1 MRKVTVRKRIY
12 QILEKAQPGDVPSRV
27 VDLTIL
33 SLITLNVVSLMLETI
48 PGLLDQWGEFFHRLN
63 LVSVIIF
70 SVEYLM
76 RIWVSVEKEGPG
88 RPAVKRL
95 RYIFSIM
102 ALIDLA
108 AILPFY
114 LQALPMNTLFIRSF
128 RLMRVFRIFKIGRYS
143 NSVGTMVRVFR
154 KKRDDLLIALFVIAI
169 LLIFFANLMYHVENA
184 AQPGVF
190 SSAFQAM
197 WWGVVTITGVG
208 YGDIIPITLLGK
220 VLGGM
225 ISVLGVV
232 TIAVPIGILGSAY
245 VEDAASKR
253 LGRIKTVRST
263 DHIVVC
269 GFNAITAGV
278 MEDLLSEI
286 TISRVVLVTQKP
298 NPEIPGILYV
308 NADWTDIEVLK
319 RLSIADAR
327 ACLIMAEGFSGSTAA
342 GDPDMTDMRTLFT
355 LYKIKRGF
363 PNVHTVVEVHDPAHL
378 EMVKANLLADE
389 IILKEVIDGNLTA
402 RCIKI
407 PGVSRLIYELINL
420 EGKILHE
427 TDAKSLGLNESCV
440 WGDVVRHGI
449 EHEMTF
455 LGLIRGEQNL
465 SQLSPGKETA
475 VAPGDRLIYAAD
487 RGPH

>member
-12 QILEKAQPGDVPSRV
+12 QILEKAQPGDIASRV

-33 SLITLNVVSLMLETI
+33 ALIVLNVVSLMLETI
-48 PGLLDQWGEFFHRLN
+48 PSLVDRWGRFFDQLN

-95 RYIFSIM
+95 RYVFSIM
-102 ALIDLA
+102 ALVDLA
-108 AILPFY
+108 AILPFF
-114 LQALPMNTLFIRSF
+114 LQVLPMNTLFVRSF

-143 NSVGTMVRVFR
+143 NSIGTMIRVFR
-154 KKRDDLLIALFVIAI
+154 KKKDDLLIALFVIAI

-197 WWGVVTITGVG
+197 WWGAVTITGVG
-208 YGDIIPITLLGK
+208 YGDMYPITVLGK
-220 VLGGM
+220 VLGG
-225 ISVLGVV
+225 IIAILGVV
-232 TIAVPIGILGSAY
+232 TIAIPIGILGSAY
-245 VEDAASKR
+245 VEDATSTR

-263 DHIVVC
+263 DHIIIC
-269 GFNAITAGV
+269 GYNGITNGV
-278 MEDLLSEI
+278 IQDLLSEI
-286 TISRVVLVTQKP
+286 SISRVVLVTQRP
-298 NPEIPGILYV
+298 NPEIPGIVYV

-327 ACLIMAEGFSGSTAA
+327 AFIIMAEGFSGKATES
-342 GDPDMTDMRTLFT
+342 DPDMTDMRTLFT
-355 LYKIKRGF
+355 LYKVKREF
-363 PNVHTVVEVHDPAHL
+363 PDVHTVVEVNDPAHL
-378 EMVKANLLADE
+378 EMVRANLLADE
-389 IILKEVIDGNLTA
+389 IVLKEVIDGSLTA
-402 RCIKI
+402 SCIKI

-420 EGKILHE
+420 EGKVLHE
-427 TDAKSLGLNESCV
+427 TDAGSLGLDEPCI

-449 EHEMTF
+449 ENELTF
-455 LGLIRGEQNL
+455 LGFIRGDQKL
-465 SQLSPGKETA
+465 SQLSPGRDTRISTS
-475 VAPGDRLIYAAD
+475 DRLIYAAD
-487 RGPH
+487 KERR